1 VPLRPS
7 TERAEGANWKHHM
20 VEPLTT
26 HRLKD
31 REVYLLRA
39 EEARTQADEATLEN
53 VRDRCLRAEAAWMEM
68 AARAER
74 TEKMR
79 ADQLANKIAQLSVP

>member
-1 VPLRPS
+1 
-7 TERAEGANWKHHM
+7 M
-20 VEPLTT
+20 VEPVSV
-26 HRLKD
+26 RQLKD

-39 EEARTQADEATLEN
+39 EEARAQADEATLEN
-53 VRDRCLRAEAAWMEM
+53 VRDRCLRSEAAWMEM

-79 ADQLANKIAQLSVP
+79 ANQLAEKAALAQSAGS

>member
-1 VPLRPS
+1 
-7 TERAEGANWKHHM
+7 M

-26 HRLKD
+26 QRLKD
-31 REVYLLRA
+31 KDVYLLRA
-39 EEARTQADEATLEN
+39 EQARSEADAATLDN

-68 AARAER
+68 ANRAQR

-79 ADQLANKIAQLSVP
+79 DDLLAAKAALAASAAE